1 MLWWVNGGRDEMDVV
16 RLGAS
21 EFGRGFFPE
30 ERTQGLQFF
39 PATNPKIHVWQ
50 SAHGKVQNIADEEQY
65 VGRWTATPN
74 RLRKD
79 GTFPGMSPSKVRVIS
94 SSST

>member
-1 MLWWVNGGRDEMDVV
+1 MLLWVNGGRDEMDLV

-21 EFGRGFFPE
+21 EFGLGFFPE

-39 PATNPKIHVWQ
+39 PATNPKIHVWR
-50 SAHGKVQNIADEEQY
+50 SSHGRVENIADEEQY

-74 RLRKD
+74 RLRRD
-79 GTFPGMSPSKVRVIS
+79 GTFPGVSLLQISAIS
-94 SSST
+94 SSSS